1 MKPSP
6 DPNAGKKLYE
16 SQTKHLKNLN
26 QPHEAQRKNPPEKTK
41 QKKKLS
47 LLLKYPG
54 LAEIAPGNDCF

>member
-47 LLLKYPG
+47 L
-54 LAEIAPGNDCF
+54 